1 MRQKKRIVRL
11 LELFLLC
18 VLLTLPVNAAGMT
31 VSINAPKNLPEV
43 GETFTVTVEIS
54 DNPSLCSAQ
63 YTLTFDQNIVSC
75 EKASVGKVLSGTLSA
90 TNPKAESGAI
100 VAAATATPVEGDG
113 SIGEFTFKVLAK
125 GTTTFSLED
134 CVFIDADNQ
143 QIQPNVSSVSVGT
156 ANSIE
161 PEEKSDK
168 VESDEKNESTK
179 TEPDEPE
186 NESELTQPEN
196 PSESKAQ
203 TFSDVPKSFWGYEYI
218 ETAASKGFVNG
229 MADGT
234 FDPDRDMTR
243 AEFVTMLYRM
253 AGKLAVSQAASF
265 SDVSADD
272 WYSDAVNWA
281 ASKSLVNGTSET
293 TFDLNGKVTRQ
304 EAMTILFRYSGGA
317 SGMEAML
324 TGIYDSQFSD
334 SETIAPWAKQAV
346 YWAVYNKIV
355 NGTTDTTISPL
366 GTATRAQIAA
376 ILVRY
381 CG

>member
-1 MRQKKRIVRL
+1 MRQKKRIVRI
-11 LELFLLC
+11 LELFLLS

-31 VSINAPKNLPEV
+31 VSIHAPETLPEV

-54 DNPSLCSAQ
+54 DNPSLCAAQ

-75 EKASVGKVLSGTLSA
+75 ENASIGKVLSGTLSA
-90 TNPKAESGAI
+90 TNPKAASGAI
-100 VAAATATPVEGDG
+100 VAAASTTPMEGDG

-134 CVFIDADNQ
+134 CVFTDADNQ
-143 QIQPNVSSVSVGT
+143 QIKPNISSVSVET
-156 ANSIE
+156 AKAIE
-161 PEEKSDK
+161 SEEKSET
-168 VESDEKNESTK
+168 VEPGEKNESTK

-186 NESELTQPEN
+186 KGTEVTQPEETTVN
-196 PSESKAQ
+196 KVQ

-218 ETAASKGFVNG
+218 EAAASKGFVNG

-253 AGKLAVSQAASF
+253 AGKPTVTEAESF
-265 SDVSADD
+265 TDVSTDE

-281 ASKSLVNGTSET
+281 AAKSIVNGTSDT
-293 TFDLNGKVTRQ
+293 TFDPNGKVTRQ

-324 TGIYDSQFSD
+324 TGIYDSQFIDSD
-334 SETIAPWAKQAV
+334 TIAPWAKKAV

-355 NGTTDTTISPL
+355 NGTTDTTVSPL